1 MTGPP
6 INKVILR
13 YKVMKIFAKDIEE
26 RLEFDRCGY
35 HYVNICLDTEKK
47 AGIWELRKD
56 NKCYGFEVVKGKKH
70 KNSDGSVVYAYPS
83 DEQFGTYGWYLV
95 GKNALNISLEKLK
108 SL

>member
-6 INKVILR
+6 INKVILS

-35 HYVNICLDTEKK
+35 HYVNICLDKEKK
-47 AGIWELRKD
+47 AGIWELRRD

-70 KNSDGSVVYAYPS
+70 KNPDGSVVYAYPS
-83 DEQFGTYGWYLV
+83 DESFGKYGWYLC
-95 GKNALNISLEKLK
+95 GRNALGRSINRLK
-108 SL
+108 EL